1 MRALILALLM
11 VLPLQVRAG
20 TSVLE
25 NDDVRLEVS
34 PQNGSIIHLVDK
46 RTNTDYITD
55 QTQTR
60 LFRFLVPRP
69 DYTARRINSH
79 EQKVES
85 LEVENGILKIRFRN
99 LQVSR
104 QKYLYQVGV
113 VEVSEPQLDI
123 EVTVTLRL
131 EGPHILANLQVE
143 NHSREEIT
151 DVTFP
156 WLGGLART
164 SEGQRAKVVLP
175 ALSQRAFST
184 TADTVVAERAKS
196 YPALLATSWMNYEF
210 NNKGIGIE
218 AQSTPE
224 TQDALL
230 ALTPAV
236 FPPGT
241 HYHGPSGY
249 PYIGWN
255 QYPHIGENIQWTSPD
270 MIIHVHDS
278 DWHTIASEHREWYRQ
293 HFSPSRSGAF
303 DHAIGFATYRL
314 KRDDNTVNWTYDEIP
329 KLAEEAKSA
338 GIHDLVIQGWRER
351 EGAGNPCPFGER
363 ADSRMGGGVRLK
375 ALIEG
380 LRQQGVELAFAFH
393 PTLID
398 TATRQYKE
406 GALRWNV
413 KSRRQGNQL
422 SSSYIFL
429 SPDYPYEDYA
439 AHYWAQI
446 DPASPA
452 TDYLLQEAKRLKDE
466 YGFRNLFLRGVG
478 LQSFLSYNHDDP
490 VPPQK
495 VYTAGYGRFLG
506 GLKTIFPQGILL
518 TEGFNDLVNGYAS
531 AGYTWSQSEGAEILA
546 LSIPWVPFSNDVEA
560 LEYNQ
565 ANASFARKILI
576 NLIVDGGDGTV
587 GRYLEF
593 ARHLKA
599 LQNLKEATAPYYAEA
614 EFRDHE
620 GLKKIA
626 PDSQVMVSVFQNRS
640 SGQRG
645 VVLANLSK
653 QKKSVS
659 MGLDLQAAP
668 AKGRLFRLAGRQEE
682 VELAPQVSVE
692 LEPREVAIL
701 GIDSKP

>member
-11 VLPLQVRAG
+11 VLPLPVRAG

-46 RTNTDYITD
+46 RTNTDYISD

-69 DYTARRINSH
+69 DYAARRINSH

-85 LEVENGILKIRFRN
+85 LEVVNGSLKIRFRN
-99 LQVSR
+99 LQIAR
-104 QKYLYQVGV
+104 QKYLYQVGA

-131 EGPHILANLQVE
+131 EGSHILANLQVE

-156 WLGGLART
+156 WLGGLVRT
-164 SEGQRAKVVLP
+164 LDGQRAKVVLP

-184 TADTVVAERAKS
+184 TADTVVAERTKS
-196 YPALLATSWMNYEF
+196 YPALLAASWINYEF
-210 NNKGIGIE
+210 NGKGVGIE

-241 HYHGPSGY
+241 PYHGPSGY
-249 PYIGWN
+249 PFIAWN

-270 MIIHVHDS
+270 MIIHVHGS
-278 DWHTIASEHREWYRQ
+278 DWHTIAGEHREWYRQ
-293 HFSPSRSGAF
+293 HFSPPRSDAF

-329 KLAEEAKSA
+329 KLAAEAKAA
-338 GIHDLVIQGWRER
+338 GMHDLVIQGWRER
-351 EGAGNPCPFGER
+351 EGAGNPCPFGEI
-363 ADSRMGGGVRLK
+363 ADPRMGGGARLK
-375 ALIEG
+375 ALIES

-398 TATRQYKE
+398 TASKQYKE

-413 KSRRQGNQL
+413 KARRQGNQL
-422 SSSYIFL
+422 SPAYVFL
-429 SPDYPYEDYA
+429 SPDFPYEDYA

-446 DPASPA
+446 DPATPA
-452 TDYLLQEAKRLKDE
+452 TDYLLGEAKRLKEE
-466 YGFRNLFLRGVG
+466 YGFRSLFLQGVG

-506 GLKTIFPQGILL
+506 GLKKMFPQGILL
-518 TEGFNDLVNGYAS
+518 AEGFNDLVNGYSS

-546 LSIPWVPFSNDVEA
+546 LSVPWVPFSNDVEA
-560 LEYNQ
+560 LEYGQ
-565 ANASFARKILI
+565 ANRSFARKILI
-576 NLIVDGGDGTV
+576 NLIVDGGDGMV
-587 GRYLEF
+587 GRYPEF

-599 LQNLKEATAPYYAEA
+599 LQDLKEATAPYYAQA

-620 GLKKIA
+620 GLKKVGG
-626 PDSQVMVSVFQNRS
+626 DSEVIVSVFENGASKQI
-640 SGQRG
+640 G
-645 VVLANLSK
+645 VVLANLSNQ
-653 QKKSVS
+653 QKKASLA
-659 MGLDLQAAP
+659 LDLP
-668 AKGRLFRLAGRQEE
+668 ETRAKGHLFRLAGRQEE
-682 VELAPQVSVE
+682 VGLAPEVSVE
-692 LEPREVAIL
+692 LDPKEVAVL
-701 GIDSKP
+701 GIDP